1 VKKFFLSAVVLVG
14 LGIGARVRFVTSR
27 ESLAAHKAAVT
38 TSWTAVDAALR
49 DHAELL
55 PALEAKVKVTPKLET
70 QVQQTI
76 AEVRGVLDQ
85 PRPAQEKIQAYTRLS
100 RETARLLL
108 AADQDTALRRD
119 PSLSILKDQLTET
132 DNRIMIARRK
142 YNEALERYNA
152 SLAVFPHNVVAAI
165 SGFSRDDSY
174 FPTGLESRPSTK
186 E

>member
-1 VKKFFLSAVVLVG
+1 VKKLALTVVVLVA
-14 LGIGARVRFVTSR
+14 LGIGARFRFVTSR
-27 ESLAAHKAAVT
+27 DTLAAHKAAVT
-38 TSWTAVDAALR
+38 DSWTAVDAALR
-49 DHAELL
+49 EHAELL
-55 PALEAKVKVTPKLET
+55 PVLEGKVRVAPKLET

-85 PRPAQEKIQAYTRLS
+85 PHPAQEKIQAYTRLS

-108 AADQDTALRRD
+108 AADQDNSLRRD
-119 PSLSILKDQLTET
+119 PSLLILKDQLTET

-165 SGFSRDDSY
+165 SGFSRDDAY
-174 FPTGLESRPSTK
+174 FPTGFEFRPSTK